1 MSFPKFFPAVFILA
15 VCLCF
20 AAGCAGQNGPKP
32 EFVLHG
38 EVSPEWFEQM
48 AELEKTEN
56 WKELKDLAA
65 FVLAHDKLSDKERA
79 WAMYYAG
86 RVYLEEEKGSLCL
99 SYAREAALGLPR
111 ELRPQLLL
119 ALAEYGFGNS
129 MRGEHIFVSL
139 LKENPESLDLLLTLA
154 RANERNS
161 HWSEARSWYEKALQA
176 SPEDQRIR
184 SKLALMFWMEGNAG
198 SALAELDKVLEKK
211 PDDAEAL
218 NDQGLI
224 NIALGRFKE
233 ARASF
238 DRAISANPA
247 YADARLN
254 RANLYA
260 VQGKPGK
267 ALDDLEAGLS
277 SAPSNV
283 KLLIAR
289 GQVLRSQGKYFEAYS
304 SFETAHVLERRNPY
318 VLNELAWFLA
328 TCGEPALRNG
338 ERAVTLA
345 EQSVLYSKVPEPG
358 AYDTL
363 AAAYAA
369 NGRYDDA
376 VLAENSAIYM
386 AEKAGIGNEI
396 LKEWRDRK
404 SIYERKESYSE
415 R

>member
-1 MSFPKFFPAVFILA
+1 MCFFKGLPAAFVVAI
-15 VCLCF
+15 CLCLT
-20 AAGCAGQNGPKP
+20 GECAGQNGEKP

-38 EVSPEWFEQM
+38 EVSPGWYEQM
-48 AELEKTEN
+48 AELEKAEN
-56 WKELKDLAA
+56 WNGLKDLAA
-65 FVLAHDKLSDKERA
+65 FVLAHDRLSDKERA
-79 WAMYYAG
+79 WGMYYAG
-86 RVYLEEEKGSLCL
+86 RVCLEEKKGSLCL
-99 SYAREAALGLPR
+99 SYARQAALGLPQ

-139 LKENPESLDLLLTLA
+139 LKENPESPDLLLALA
-154 RANERNS
+154 RANERNL
-161 HWSEARSWYEKALQA
+161 HWSEARVWYGKALQGN
-176 SPEDQRIR
+176 PEDRRVR
-184 SKLALMFWMEGNAG
+184 SKLALMLWMEGNAEG
-198 SALAELDKVLEKK
+198 ALAELDKVLEKN

-224 NIALGRFKE
+224 NLALGRFK
-233 ARASF
+233 AAGAAF
-238 DRAISANPA
+238 DKAISINPA

-260 VQGKPGK
+260 SQGKPGK
-267 ALDDLEAGLS
+267 AIDDLEAGLS
-277 SAPSNV
+277 AAPSDV

-289 GQVLRSQGKYFEAYS
+289 GQVLNSQGKHFEAYS
-304 SFETAHVLERRNPY
+304 SFETAHVLERSNPH

-328 TCGEPALRNG
+328 TCSAPALRNG

-345 EQSVLYSKVPEPG
+345 EQGILYSKVPDPG

-386 AEKAGIGNEI
+386 AEKAGIGSAV
-396 LKEWRDRK
+396 LKEWQARK
-404 SIYERKESYSE
+404 SIYERKESYYE
-415 R
+415 H